1 MKFLFTF
8 TSLTLLGGCLAD
20 IDPIIIKV
28 VLSNIPLLALTQ
40 SGVEI
45 LLRKQQYSIVSAL
58 GWPRKGYTNIGK
70 LHPRCR
76 VPTYGARTNPAGL
89 Y

>member
-58 GWPRKGYTNIGK
+58 G
-70 LHPRCR
+70 
-76 VPTYGARTNPAGL
+76 
-89 Y
+89 